1 MTARKHH
8 FAVKYWGRQCDANFM
23 TVATIGVSFSYND
36 CRYNDSHCNTMTLL
50 MCAVATHPSVC
61 RSGYN
66 RVWIVVMDTTFSS
79 ISLSAYSSIWNLTLP
94 QTLHPLCGV
103 YIPLKGSTKTGTVQ
117 PSFAIV
123 YYFKMYY
130 FPHDFGIQNALSKHD
145 DL

>member
-23 TVATIGVSFSYND
+23 TVTTIGVSFSYND

-66 RVWIVVMDTTFSS
+66 R
-79 ISLSAYSSIWNLTLP
+79 
-94 QTLHPLCGV
+94 TLHPLCGV